1 MRGPLSPLVLHAQSL
16 LCLLCFAN
24 MRLCWGRSGSDRNE
38 LMCLL
43 QAQNWVLSFP
53 GGDGG
58 GGIPLAFPAAVA
70 TVYSV
75 SGCRRAQETNQTPS
89 YL

>member
-1 MRGPLSPLVLHAQSL
+1 
-16 LCLLCFAN
+16 
-24 MRLCWGRSGSDRNE
+24 
-38 LMCLL
+38 MCLL

-89 YL
+89 YLSNAHADGAAWPYPEFFTFLLDPFDLNGSFSPAP